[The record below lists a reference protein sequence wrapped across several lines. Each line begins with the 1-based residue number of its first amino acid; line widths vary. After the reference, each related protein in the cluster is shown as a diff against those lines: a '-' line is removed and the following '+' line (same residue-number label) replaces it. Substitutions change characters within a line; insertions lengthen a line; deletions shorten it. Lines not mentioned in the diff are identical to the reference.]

1 MPKKY
6 GYMTG
11 VHQSDEDISIPR
23 GQAIGGHAIG
33 ILVLDLHYP
42 YFPGNVANA
51 TTFDFPVL
59 YNVLKGAG
67 DEILKADP
75 ALLDKVIA
83 GGKELQEQGVRAI
96 VGSCGYFGNYQK
108 DAAAALDVPV
118 FLSSL
123 LQVPLIMQS
132 LKADQK
138 VGILCAVEDS
148 LTPNML
154 ASCGIPDLSR
164 IAIAG
169 AQDIPDFR
177 RILQFEGQFSSRRLE
192 EELVKLAKQLVS
204 DNPEM
209 GALLIECTDMPP
221 YAWAIQDAIKLPV
234 FDYVTLI
241 NWINLACVR
250 KPFGG
255 FI

>member
-11 VHQSDEDISIPR
+11 ATQPDWNISIPK
-23 GQAIGGHAIG
+23 GQAIAGHAVG

-59 YNVLKGAG
+59 YKVLKGAG

-75 ALLDKVIA
+75 SLLDKVIA
-83 GGKELQEQGVRAI
+83 GGKELEEQGVRAI
-96 VGSCGYFGNYQK
+96 VGSCGYFGNYQRE
-108 DAAAALDVPV
+108 AAAALDVPV

-123 LQVPLIMQS
+123 MQVPLIMQS
-132 LKADQK
+132 IKADQK
-138 VGILCAVEDS
+138 VGILCAVKES
-148 LTPNML
+148 LSPKML
-154 ASCGIPDLSR
+154 ESCGITELSR
-164 IAIAG
+164 IAIGG
-169 AQDIPDFR
+169 AQDIPDFQ
-177 RILQFEGQFSSRRLE
+177 RILQFEGQFNSRRLE
-192 EELVKLAKQLVS
+192 EELVKLAKQLVN
-204 DNPEM
+204 DNPEI

-221 YAWAIQDAIKLPV
+221 YAWAIQDAINLPV
-234 FDYVTLI
+234 FDYITLI
-241 NWINLACVR
+241 NWINQACVR
-250 KPFGG
+250 KPFAG